1 MKTNYITYT
10 GIIAA
15 FALLLTACSS
25 NGPESTTEAETPT
38 GETELITL
46 TKEQFTS
53 SGYQLGTL
61 TKQVFE
67 TTVTANGS
75 VDVPPKFQASV
86 SAYFG
91 GYVKQIDLLVGEH
104 VHAGQVLFTLEN
116 PEFLEVQKDFLET
129 AGELNYLKEDLA
141 RQGSL
146 AEANVSSQKK
156 LTKAQSDFQMMNA
169 KHAAL
174 KKKLEMMHVDVK
186 GLTAENLRSS
196 INILAPINGYIT
208 DINATAGTFL
218 SPSDI
223 AMKIIN
229 TEHLHLELKVFEQD
243 AAKITEGQLIH
254 FRVQNE
260 KAYREAEVH
269 LVNKNLDAESRT
281 LNVHGHI
288 DAVSA
293 KGLTVGSYIE
303 AQIVTGSDTLLALPT
318 AAVVEL
324 EGRHF
329 VLKALDNQTDFERLE
344 VKLVQVQT
352 DFTAIEMPTGVSVS
366 TEFLTVG
373 AYDMIAD

>member
-1 MKTNYITYT
+1 
-10 GIIAA
+10 
-15 FALLLTACSS
+15 
-25 NGPESTTEAETPT
+25 
-38 GETELITL
+38 
-46 TKEQFTS
+46 
-53 SGYQLGTL
+53 
-61 TKQVFE
+61 
-67 TTVTANGS
+67 
-75 VDVPPKFQASV
+75 
-86 SAYFG
+86 
-91 GYVKQIDLLVGEH
+91 
-104 VHAGQVLFTLEN
+104 
-116 PEFLEVQKDFLET
+116 VQKDFLQT

-186 GLTAENLRSS
+186 GLAAENLRSS
-196 INILAPINGYIT
+196 INILAPIGGFIT
-208 DINATAGTFL
+208 EINATPGTFL

-260 KAYREAEVH
+260 KAYREAKVH
-269 LVNKNLDAESRT
+269 LVNKNLDLESRT

-303 AQIVTGSDTLLALPT
+303 AKIVTGSDTLLALPT
-318 AAVVEL
+318 EAVVEL

-344 VKLVQVQT
+344 VKLVQAQT
-352 DFTAIEMPTGVSVS
+352 DFTAIEMPSGVSVS
-366 TEFLTVG
+366 TQFLTVG
-373 AYDMIAD
+373 AYDMIAE

>member
-1 MKTNYITYT
+1 MKTNHITYT

-25 NGPESTTEAETPT
+25 NRPESNSEAETQV
-38 GETELITL
+38 EKTELITL

-53 SGYQLGTL
+53 SGYQLGML
-61 TKQVFE
+61 TERVFE
-67 TTVTANGS
+67 TTVMTNGS

-116 PEFLEVQKDFLET
+116 PDFLEVQKDFLET

-208 DINATAGTFL
+208 EINATAGTFL

-254 FRVQNE
+254 FRVQTE
-260 KAYREAEVH
+260 KAYREAKVH
-269 LVNKNLDAESRT
+269 LINKSLDLESRT

-303 AQIVTGSDTLLALPT
+303 AKIVTGSDTLLALPT

-329 VLKALDNQTDFERLE
+329 VLKALDNQKEYERLE
-344 VKLVQVQT
+344 IKLVKAQS
-352 DFTAIEMPTGVSVS
+352 DFTAIEMPSGVSAS
-366 TEFLTVG
+366 SQFLTVG

>member
-1 MKTNYITYT
+1 MKTKYITYILIT
-10 GIIAA
+10 AILAVL
-15 FALLLTACSS
+15 FEACSS
-25 NGPESTTEAETPT
+25 SAPESSSEEETPK
-38 GETELITL
+38 GENELISI
-46 TKEQFTS
+46 TKEQFSS

-67 TTVTANGS
+67 TTITANGS

-91 GYVKQIDLLVGEH
+91 GYVKQIDLLVGEK
-104 VHAGQVLFTLEN
+104 VQKGQVLFTLEN

-146 AEANVSSQKK
+146 AESNVSSQKK
-156 LTKAQSDFQMMNA
+156 LTKAQSDFQMTNA

-174 KKKLEMMHVDVK
+174 KKKLEMMHIDVK
-186 GLTAENLRSS
+186 MLSAENLQSS
-196 INILAPINGYIT
+196 IAILAPIGGFIT
-208 DINATAGTFL
+208 EINATPGTFL

-243 AAKITEGQLIH
+243 AAKVAEGQLIH
-254 FRVQNE
+254 FREQND
-260 KAYREAEVH
+260 KAYREAKVH
-269 LVNKNLDAESRT
+269 LVNKTLDTESRT

-288 DAVSA
+288 DRASS
-293 KGLTVGSYIE
+293 KGLSVGSYIE
-303 AQIVTGSDTLLALPT
+303 AQIVTGSDSLLALPT

-324 EGRHF
+324 EGRYF
-329 VLKALDNQTDFERLE
+329 VLKALDNQTEFERLE
-344 VKLVQVQT
+344 VKLVQAQS
-352 DFTAIEMPTGVSVS
+352 DFTAIEMPSGISAS
-366 TEFLTVG
+366 SQFLTVG
-373 AYDMIAD
+373 TYDLIID